1 MLHIEIEPVWR
12 FRKEGSPQAAIVM
25 LGILNQIRQTGKLT
39 SAATHAN
46 LSYRHVWNLIEQ
58 WSEFFGA
65 PLVERQRGRG
75 TTLTPFGEKLVWAG
89 QRLEARLGPQLQ
101 NLAQELAS
109 EIKPFLHQE
118 PSVIRVHASHGFAV
132 SKLREMLDRL
142 PALGVDLRYVS
153 NQNSLVSLAQNACD
167 LSGVHLP
174 RGPLRAQNI
183 RACLEWLD
191 PKEDRVISLVT
202 REMGLMVKRG
212 NPLQIH
218 SLEDLVARKARFVNR
233 DHDSGTRQ
241 VFNQLLELHHI
252 DPSAVHETQLEFTH
266 AAVAAFVASDMAD
279 ATFGVEAAAR
289 KFGLEFMPLLTEDY
303 FFVCHRAFL
312 ETQPMQHLLDLMK
325 GEEFRNAVANLPG
338 YTASNPGEITPVKD
352 FFESMAEDGDAVV
365 PSMPATKQLR
375 AGKKTAARPVAKPAA
390 KAAKKRARR

>member
-39 SAATHAN
+39 SAAAHAN

-58 WSEFFGA
+58 WSAFFGA
-65 PLVERQRGRG
+65 PLVVRQRGRG

-118 PSVIRVHASHGFAV
+118 PSVIRVHASHGFAI
-132 SKLREMLDRL
+132 SKLRELLDRL
-142 PALGVDLRYVS
+142 PGMGVDLRYVS

-174 RGPLRAQNI
+174 RGPLREQNI

-218 SLEDLVARKARFVNR
+218 SLKDLVARKARFVNR

-241 VFNQLLELHHI
+241 VFEQLLTLDGI
-252 DPSAVHETQLEFTH
+252 DPAAVNETQLEFTH

-289 KFGLEFMPLLTEDY
+289 QFGLDFIQLLTEDY

-312 ETQPMQHLLDLMK
+312 ETPPMQHLIDLMK
-325 GEEFRNAVANLPG
+325 GKEFQDAIANLSG
-338 YTASNPGEITPVKD
+338 YSASHSGSISTVKD
-352 FFESMAEDGDAVV
+352 FFESMAENGVSA
-365 PSMPATKQLR
+365 PAR
-375 AGKKTAARPVAKPAA
+375 PPARHVASGKKPPV
-390 KAAKKRARR
+390 KAAKKKPRR

>member
-1 MLHIEIEPVWR
+1 MHKESMMLHIEIEPVWR

-39 SAATHAN
+39 SAAAHAN

-58 WSEFFGA
+58 WSAFFGA
-65 PLVERQRGRG
+65 PLVVRQRGRG

-118 PSVIRVHASHGFAV
+118 PSVIRVHASHGFAI
-132 SKLREMLDRL
+132 SKLRELLDRL
-142 PALGVDLRYVS
+142 PGMGVDLRYVS

-174 RGPLRAQNI
+174 RGPLREQNI

-218 SLEDLVARKARFVNR
+218 SLKDLVARKARFVNR

-241 VFNQLLELHHI
+241 VFEQLLALDGI
-252 DPSAVHETQLEFTH
+252 DPAAVNETQLEFTH

-289 KFGLEFMPLLTEDY
+289 QFGLDFIQLLTEDY

-312 ETQPMQHLLDLMK
+312 ETPPMQHLIDLMK
-325 GEEFRNAVANLPG
+325 GKEFQDAIANLSG
-338 YTASNPGEITPVKD
+338 YSASHSGSISTVKD
-352 FFESMAEDGDAVV
+352 FFESMAENGVSA
-365 PSMPATKQLR
+365 P
-375 AGKKTAARPVAKPAA
+375 ARPPARRAAPSKKPAA
-390 KAAKKRARR
+390 KAAKKKPRR